1 MRSSSWRLI
10 ALIGS
15 IFVLATMAFAQSATT
30 SLHGTIYDP
39 KGALVTA
46 AEVTISNSSTGFSR
60 STKSDSQ
67 GSYQFLELPPAT
79 SSWQWPL
86 RALPP

>member
-1 MRSSSWRLI
+1 
-10 ALIGS
+10 
-15 IFVLATMAFAQSATT
+15 MAFAQSATT

-60 STKSDSQ
+60 STNSDSQ
-67 GSYQFLELPPAT
+67 GSYQFLQLPPGTYDVAVAAT
-79 SSWQWPL
+79 GFAAVKETGIQLLVNTPGTET
-86 RALPP
+86 